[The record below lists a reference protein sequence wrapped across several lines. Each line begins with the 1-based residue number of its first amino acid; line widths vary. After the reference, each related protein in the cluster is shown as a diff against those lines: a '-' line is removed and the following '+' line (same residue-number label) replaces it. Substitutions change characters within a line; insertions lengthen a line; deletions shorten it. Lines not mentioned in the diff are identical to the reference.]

1 MQIEIHSNSAATGR
15 AAAAR
20 AATLIKQ
27 IIAEQNSC
35 RLVFATGAS
44 QFELLAQLTATP
56 LPWDKISGFHLD
68 EYLGL
73 PFNHPAS
80 FCNYLQQR
88 VVSKVPLQNF
98 HFINGLTENPQAE
111 CERLN
116 QLVSTAPIDLAL
128 IGIGENA
135 HLAFNDPPADFD
147 TTSPFIVVGLDEACR
162 RQQLGEGWFPELDAV
177 PRQAIS
183 MSIQQILAARHL
195 ICTVPDARKA
205 VAVAAAIEGPV
216 TPQVPASILRRHPA
230 LDLFLDY
237 DSASLLKH
245 SGHRKEHHE

>member
-15 AAAAR
+15 AAATR
-20 AATLIKQ
+20 AAVLVNQ
-27 IIAEQNSC
+27 IIAQQNSC

-56 LPWDKISGFHLD
+56 LPWSKITGFHLD

-73 PFNHPAS
+73 GPDHPAS
-80 FCNYLQQR
+80 FCNYLQER
-88 VVSKVPLQNF
+88 VVSKVPLQTF
-98 HFINGLTENPQAE
+98 HFINGLTKNPERE

-116 QLVSTAPIDLAL
+116 QAIATATIDLAL
-128 IGIGENA
+128 IGIGENG
-135 HLAFNDPPADFD
+135 HLAFNDPPADFE
-147 TTSPFIVVGLDEACR
+147 TTSPFIVVQLDEACR
-162 RQQLGEGWFPELDAV
+162 RQQLGEGWFPSLEAV

-183 MSIQQILAARHL
+183 MSIRQILAARHL

-205 VAVAAAIEGPV
+205 VAVAAAIEGPE

-230 LDLFLDY
+230 LELFLDLE
-237 DSASLLKH
+237 SASLLKH
-245 SGHRKEHHE
+245 AAHREVRC